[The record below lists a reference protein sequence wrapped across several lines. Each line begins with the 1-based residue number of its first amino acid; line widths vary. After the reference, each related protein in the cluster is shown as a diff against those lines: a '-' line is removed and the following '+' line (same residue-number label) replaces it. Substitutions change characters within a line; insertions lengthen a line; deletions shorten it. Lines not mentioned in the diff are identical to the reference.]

1 MSTQNQ
7 HYDLI
12 VVGAGQGGG
21 PLAGAAATAGLR
33 VAVVERAHVGGTCV
47 NEGCTPTKTM
57 VASAKTAYLAR
68 RSADFG
74 VHTGAVRVNLAE
86 VRDRKNKVVED
97 FRNGSQKSLES
108 KPGLD
113 LIWGEARF
121 TSPKSLEVAL
131 NAGGSRTVSAERV
144 VLNTGQR
151 PSAPPLPGLDTV
163 PYLDSTSIMDLGEV
177 PEHLMILGGGY
188 IGVEFGQMFRRF
200 GSSVTIVQRGSQL
213 LPRED
218 PDVAEAVADIL
229 RDDGVTVLLNTDT
242 ERVSGENGVTL
253 TLKGG
258 ETVTGSHLLAAT
270 GRTPNTD
277 RLGLAAAGVRTDER
291 GYITVNERLET
302 TVPGVYAIG
311 DVKGGPAFTHVSYDD
326 FRILREN
333 LLNGGDRTIKGREVP
348 YTVFIDPQ
356 LGRMG
361 LSESEAS
368 ERGLNIKVAKMLMS
382 RVARAIETGETR
394 GLMKVVIDADT
405 DKLLGA
411 AILGIEG
418 GEIMSLLQVARMGGL
433 PYTAIRDATFAHP
446 TLAES
451 LNNLFTGL

>member
-1 MSTQNQ
+1 MSTQDQ

-21 PLAGAAATAGLR
+21 PLAGAAATAGLS
-33 VAVVERAHVGGTCV
+33 VAVIEREHVGGTCI

-57 VASAKTAYLAR
+57 VASAKAAYLAR

-74 VHTGAVRVNLAE
+74 VHTGDVRVNLAE
-86 VRDRKNKVVED
+86 VRARKDKVVAE
-97 FRNGSQKSLES
+97 FRSGSQKSLES
-108 KPGLD
+108 KPGLE
-113 LIWGEARF
+113 LIWGTALF
-121 TSPKSLEVAL
+121 TGPKSLEVAL

-144 VLNTGQR
+144 VINTGQR
-151 PSAPPLPGLDTV
+151 PSAPKLPGLDGV
-163 PYLDSTSIMDLGEV
+163 PYLDSASVMDLSEV
-177 PEHLMILGGGY
+177 PEHLIILGGGY
-188 IGVEFGQMFRRF
+188 IGLEFGQMFRRF
-200 GSSVTIVQRGSQL
+200 GSSVTIIQRGSQL

-218 PDVAEAVADIL
+218 PDVAEAVAEIL
-229 RDDGVTVLLNTDT
+229 RDDGVTVLLETDT
-242 ERVSGENGVTL
+242 EKVSAEGGITL

-258 ETVTGSHLLAAT
+258 KTLSGSHLLAAT

-277 RLGLAAAGVRTDER
+277 RLGLDAAGVEADEK
-291 GYITVNERLET
+291 GYINVNERLET
-302 TVPGVYAIG
+302 NVSGVYAIG
-311 DVKGGPAFTHVSYDD
+311 DVKGGPAFTHISYDD
-326 FRILREN
+326 FRILKEN
-333 LLNGGDRTIKGREVP
+333 LLNGGERTIKDREVP
-348 YTVFIDPQ
+348 YTVFLDPQ

-368 ERGLNIKVAKMLMS
+368 EQGLNIKVAKMPMS
-382 RVARAIETGETR
+382 SVARAIETGETR

-418 GEIMSLLQVARMGGL
+418 GEIMSLLQVAKMGGL

-451 LNNLFTGL
+451 LNNLFAKV

>member
-1 MSTQNQ
+1 MSTQQ

-21 PLAGAAATAGLR
+21 PLAGAAASADLR
-33 VAVVERAHVGGTCV
+33 VAVIEREHVGGTCI

-68 RSADFG
+68 RSGDFG
-74 VHTGAVRVNLAE
+74 VHTGDVRVDLAE
-86 VRDRKNKVVED
+86 VRARKNKVVKD

-121 TSPKSLEVAL
+121 SGPKTLEVAL
-131 NAGGSRTVSAERV
+131 NAGGSQTLTAERV
-144 VLNTGQR
+144 VINTGQR
-151 PSAPPLPGLDTV
+151 PLAPKLPGLDGV
-163 PYLDSTSIMDLGEV
+163 PYLDSTSVMDLGEV
-177 PEHLMILGGGY
+177 PEHLIILGGGY
-188 IGVEFGQMFRRF
+188 IGLEFGQMFRRF
-200 GSSVTIVQRGSQL
+200 GSSVSVVQRGSQL

-218 PDVAEAVADIL
+218 PDIAEAVANIL
-229 RDDGVTVLLNTDT
+229 REEGVTVLLETDT
-242 ERVSGENGVTL
+242 EKVSAENGVTL
-253 TLKGG
+253 TLRGG
-258 ETVTGSHLLAAT
+258 KTVSGSHLLAAT

-277 RLGLAAAGVRTDER
+277 HLGLDAAGIETDDK
-291 GYITVNERLET
+291 GYVTVNERLET
-302 TVPGVYAIG
+302 NVPGVYAIG
-311 DVKGGPAFTHVSYDD
+311 DVKGGPAFTHISYDD
-326 FRILREN
+326 FRILKEN
-333 LLNGGDRTIKGREVP
+333 LLNGGDRTIRDREVP
-348 YTVFIDPQ
+348 YAVFIDPQ

-361 LSESEAS
+361 LSENEAN
-368 ERGLNIKVAKMLMS
+368 EQGLNIKVARMPMS

-411 AILGIEG
+411 AILGLEG
-418 GEIMSLLQVARMGGL
+418 GEIMSLLQVAKLGGL
-433 PYTAIRDATFAHP
+433 PYTALRDATFAHP

-451 LNNLFTGL
+451 LNNLFAGV